1 MAVCGNAH
9 FTRKNLAFNSLKTL
23 TNSTVIIRL
32 QTRKMRMITLSR
44 HIELRI
50 ETFKQRVYL
59 AGSEI
64 LMDKFLVYPELGH
77 ILGNLTLFAA
87 MLQKSR
93 ASMPVLRSLYNS

>member
-1 MAVCGNAH
+1 
-9 FTRKNLAFNSLKTL
+9 
-23 TNSTVIIRL
+23 
-32 QTRKMRMITLSR
+32 MITLSG

-77 ILGNLTLFAA
+77 ILGN
-87 MLQKSR
+87 
-93 ASMPVLRSLYNS
+93 